1 VPAFQ
6 YLRYCTFSL
15 ENPAYCWFV
24 QFLARIDFGKYLVLP
39 GMGAESSFAWS
50 HKIFGKNLFTDN
62 IFVDDTTL
70 IGYIFTNRGKKGEV
84 YNE

>member
-1 VPAFQ
+1 
-6 YLRYCTFSL
+6 
-15 ENPAYCWFV
+15 
-24 QFLARIDFGKYLVLP
+24 
-39 GMGAESSFAWS
+39 MGAESSFAWS